1 MKKYLLILLVVI
13 NLKVKSQE
21 TIIRVHKITD
31 ELICQGFV
39 LKSDSSIYH
48 GAFAMFF
55 EGKKIAVGNYS
66 MGKKKWKMDAFLP

>member
-1 MKKYLLILLVVI
+1 LPIRLKVLFLKFYQFMKKYLLILLVVI

-55 EGKKIAVGNYS
+55 EGKK
-66 MGKKKWKMDAFLP
+66 

>member
-1 MKKYLLILLVVI
+1 MPIRLKVLFLKFYQFMKKYLLILLVVI

-55 EGKKIAVGNYS
+55 EGKK
-66 MGKKKWKMDAFLP
+66 